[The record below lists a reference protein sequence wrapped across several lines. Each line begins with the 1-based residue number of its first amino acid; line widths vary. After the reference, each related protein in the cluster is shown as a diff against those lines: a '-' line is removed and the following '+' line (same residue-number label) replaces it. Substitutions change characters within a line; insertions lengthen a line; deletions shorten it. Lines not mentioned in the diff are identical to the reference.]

1 MAESELLLIGND
13 EQWLKHT
20 GSLLEFIDAQPVRTT
35 ACDSWKETIVE
46 KDANAL
52 LIGPC
57 KSGDSQQKIYS
68 EIRGMFPHLP
78 ILLFVAADEITQLN
92 LEGDPVVFPIAEPPS
107 HRDLTNA
114 LRQVT
119 ACYAPG
125 KRGFEARSPSSF
137 RSLVGNSAGIRRVR
151 SLIGKVADTYSN
163 VLILGDSGTGK
174 EVVARNLH
182 YHSSRRG
189 GPFVPINCG
198 AIPPVLL
205 ESELFGHEKGAF
217 TGAIT
222 ARKGRFE
229 LADGGTLFLDEI
241 GEMSLIMQV
250 KLLRVLQERV
260 FERVGSGKAIS
271 CDVRILAAT
280 HRDLESAITDGSF
293 REDLYYRL
301 NVFPIELPP
310 LRERSDDL
318 PMLICDLVN
327 KLGSTKNI
335 KLRLNDAAL
344 ESLSHYHWPGNVR
357 ELANLLER
365 LAILYP
371 DRTIDFAD
379 LPEKYQIRGSTP
391 VASSNNLG
399 DEDEG
404 LPVGRLPE
412 EGIDLKGHIQD
423 LEYVLIKQAL
433 DSSAGV
439 VAHAANLLNMRR
451 TTLVEKLRKYDIS
464 VERGRRHFDD

>member
-1 MAESELLLIGND
+1 MAEHELLLIDNG
-13 EQWLKHT
+13 EQWLKQT
-20 GSLLEFIDAQPVRTT
+20 ESLLEFLDAQPVRTA
-35 ACDSWKETIVE
+35 ACDNWKETIVE
-46 KDANAL
+46 KDTDAL

-57 KSGDSQQKIYS
+57 KSNDHQQQLFS
-68 EIRGMFPHLP
+68 EIRGMFPRLP
-78 ILLFVAADEITQLN
+78 ILLFVSADEVAQLR
-92 LEGDPVVFPIAEPPS
+92 LEGDPVTYPIVEPLKQ
-107 HRDLTNA
+107 RELTDA
-114 LRQVT
+114 LRQV
-119 ACYAPG
+119 AANRAPE
-125 KRGFEARSPSSF
+125 KRGYETRPASSF
-137 RSLVGNSAGIRRVR
+137 RSLVGNSAGVRRVR
-151 SLIGKVADTYSN
+151 SLIHKVADTNSN
-163 VLILGDSGTGK
+163 VLILGESGTGK

-182 YHSSRRG
+182 YYSARRG

-198 AIPPVLL
+198 AIPPELL

-229 LADGGTLFLDEI
+229 LAEGGTLFLDEI

-250 KLLRVLQERV
+250 KLLRVLQERI
-260 FERVGSGKAIS
+260 FERVGGGKGIR

-280 HRDLESAITDGSF
+280 HRNLESAISNGSF

-310 LRERSDDL
+310 LRERVDDL
-318 PMLICDLVN
+318 PMLISDLVT

-335 KLRLNDAAL
+335 KLRLSDAAL

-371 DRTIDFAD
+371 DRRIDFTD
-379 LPEKYQIRGSTP
+379 LPEKYRVRGSTSL
-391 VASSNNLG
+391 ASINNPG
-399 DEDEG
+399 DEDQAWS
-404 LPVGRLPE
+404 VGRLPE

-423 LEYVLIKQAL
+423 LEYMLIKQAL
-433 DSSAGV
+433 ESSAGV
-439 VAHAANLLNMRR
+439 VAHAAELLNMRR

-464 VERGRRHFDD
+464 VERGRRHFDE

>member
-1 MAESELLLIGND
+1 MVETELVLIGND
-13 EQWLKHT
+13 EQWLKQT
-20 GSLLEFIDAQPVRTT
+20 ESLLEFVDAQPVRTST
-35 ACDSWKETIVE
+35 CDNWKETIVE
-46 KDANAL
+46 KEADAL
-52 LIGPC
+52 LLGPC
-57 KSGDSQQKIYS
+57 KSGDNQQKLYN
-68 EIRGMFPHLP
+68 EIRGMFPRLP
-78 ILLFVAADEITQLN
+78 ILLFVAGDEIAQLN
-92 LEGDPVVFPIAEPPS
+92 LEGDPVAFPVVEPPS
-107 HRDLTNA
+107 HRDLINA
-114 LRQVT
+114 LRQV
-119 ACYAPG
+119 AANRAPE
-125 KRGFEARSPSSF
+125 KRKHETRSPSSF
-137 RSLVGNSAGIRRVR
+137 RSLVGNSAAIRRVR
-151 SLIGKVADTYSN
+151 SLIGKVADTNSN
-163 VLILGDSGTGK
+163 VLILGESGTGK

-198 AIPPVLL
+198 AIPPELL

-260 FERVGSGKAIS
+260 FERVGSGKAVR

-280 HRDLESAITDGSF
+280 HRDLEAAISNGSF

-318 PMLICDLVN
+318 PMLIGDLIN

-335 KLRLNDAAL
+335 KLRLSEAAL

-379 LPEKYQIRGSTP
+379 LPEKYQVRGSTSI
-391 VASSNNLG
+391 ASRSDLD
-399 DEDEG
+399 DENKG

-433 DSSAGV
+433 ESSAGV
-439 VAHAANLLNMRR
+439 VAHAAELLNMRR

-464 VERGRRHFDD
+464 VERGRRHFDE